1 MTDSNSPDGKSPGW
15 VRAAQIGLGALAV
28 ILSISILAS
37 PGLAI
42 VSIVYFV
49 GILLLIVGIESVITG
64 IFIRSKS
71 RWASVGLGILVIIL
85 AIIVMAFPLGTT
97 IFLIILMGVALLING
112 ISRVIH
118 GFGDKESRGWSR
130 GFSIGVGALE
140 IALGILIMASPAF
153 GVALVGLMI
162 AIALLITGIQMI
174 VAGISGRRRKILPAS
189 GR

>member
-1 MTDSNSPDGKSPGW
+1 MGNPPDGF
-15 VRAAQIGLGALAV
+15 VAAQIGLGALAV

-64 IFIRSKS
+64 IFVRSKS
-71 RWASVGLGILVIIL
+71 RWVGVGLGILVIIL

-118 GFGDKESRGWSR
+118 GFGDKESRSWSR
-130 GFSIGVGALE
+130 GFNIGVGALE

-153 GVALVGLMI
+153 GVRLVGLMI
-162 AIALLITGIQMI
+162 GIALLITGIQMI
-174 VAGISGRRRKILPAS
+174 VAGISGRRRKILPSS